1 MNEALFKERA
11 IEMKIHALIIII
23 VNSLTFCT
31 GYIILKKGITY
42 KYEPKVFYILLEFIF
57 ILLLFLYY
65 FTTKKSKFKSDHIIG
80 IILSSIFSLSLAM
93 LIFTNTI
100 FYQFYLY
107 LLTEIIYH
115 YSEYISVIIYHFY
128 NLDYKSFLL
137 DHSNEWIF
145 ALIFSYLE
153 SIIGTIYFREIKQ
166 NVYTFYMGI
175 VITIIGQIFRI
186 GALYTGKKN
195 FTHLLSYE
203 KKKEHFL
210 MTTGFYGIT
219 RHPSYFGFLV
229 WTIGTQLMLLNII
242 CLIGFPI
249 GLYMFFSDRI
259 IEEEGLLIE
268 FFGRDYIEYKKKVGI
283 LIPFIDMDEKEVQ
296 EHLEKFYEDNPDAKT
311 KTETINAKNKDKK
324 E

>member
-1 MNEALFKERA
+1 MNEKLYKEREKE
-11 IEMKIHALIIII
+11 IKIHKLIITI
-23 VNSLTFCT
+23 VNSLTILL
-31 GYIILKKGITY
+31 GYIILKKQMSFLLD
-42 KYEPKVFYILLEFIF
+42 PKKFFISAESLF
-57 ILLLFLYY
+57 ILILFIYY
-65 FTTKKSKFKSDHIIG
+65 FTTPKSKFKVDHIIG
-80 IILSSIFSLSLAM
+80 IILCSIFSLSLSM
-93 LIFTNTI
+93 LLFTKTI

-145 ALIFSYLE
+145 ALLFSYFETIL
-153 SIIGTIYFREIKQ
+153 GTIFFQKIKQ
-166 NVYTFYMGI
+166 NKYSFYLGI
-175 VITIIGQIFRI
+175 IITIFGQVFRV
-186 GALYTGKKN
+186 GALYSGKKN

-210 MTTGFYGIT
+210 MTKGFYGIT

-229 WTIGTQLMLLNII
+229 WTIGTQLMCFNLI

-249 GLYMFFSDRI
+249 GLYIFFEDRI

-268 FFGRDYIEYKKKVGI
+268 FFGKEYIEYKKKVGI
-283 LIPFIDMDEKEVQ
+283 LIPFIKMDEKEVQ
-296 EHLEKFYEDNPDAKT
+296 DHLKKYLEKHPDEDSSLM
-311 KTETINAKNKDKK
+311 KNKNKQF
-324 E
+324 

>member
-1 MNEALFKERA
+1 MNEKLLKEREEEIKA
-11 IEMKIHALIIII
+11 HKLIIII
-23 VNSLTFCT
+23 TSSLTLLI
-31 GYIILKKGITY
+31 GYIILKKGISY
-42 KYEPKVFYILLEFIF
+42 AFKPKYFYFLLELIF
-57 ILLLFLYY
+57 ICFLFLYY
-65 FTTKKSKFKSDHIIG
+65 FLTPKFKFKVDHIIG
-80 IILSSIFSLSLAM
+80 IILCTIFNISLAM
-93 LIFTNTI
+93 LLFTKTN
-100 FYQFYLY
+100 FYQLYLY

-115 YSEYISVIIYHFY
+115 YSEYISVIIYHIY

-153 SIIGTIYFREIKQ
+153 TIIGTIFFKKIKQ
-166 NVYTFYMGI
+166 NIYTFYIGI
-175 VITIIGQIFRI
+175 IITIIGQTFRI

-203 KKKEHFL
+203 KKKDHFL

-229 WTIGTQLMLLNII
+229 WTIGTQLMCLNII

-249 GLYMFFSDRI
+249 GLYLFFEDRI

-268 FFGRDYIEYKKKVGI
+268 FFGYDYLEYKKKVGI
-283 LIPFIDMDEKEVQ
+283 LIPFIKMSKEEEQ
-296 EHLEKFYEDNPDAKT
+296 EHLVKYLEEHPDA
-311 KTETINAKNKDKK
+311 ENNAFKKSKDKND
-324 E
+324 

>member
-1 MNEALFKERA
+1 MNEKLYKEREKE
-11 IEMKIHALIIII
+11 IKIHKLIITI
-23 VNSLTFCT
+23 VNSLNILL
-31 GYIILKKGITY
+31 GYIILKRQMTFLLD
-42 KYEPKVFYILLEFIF
+42 PKKIF
-57 ILLLFLYY
+57 ILAESLFIVILFIYY
-65 FTTKKSKFKSDHIIG
+65 FTTPKSKFKVDHIIG
-80 IILSSIFSLSLAM
+80 IILCSIFSLSLSM
-93 LIFTNTI
+93 LLFTKTI
-100 FYQFYLY
+100 FYQLYLY

-145 ALIFSYLE
+145 ALLFSYFETIL
-153 SIIGTIYFREIKQ
+153 GTIFFGRIKQ
-166 NVYTFYMGI
+166 NKYSFYLGI
-175 VITIIGQIFRI
+175 IITIIGQAFRV

-229 WTIGTQLMLLNII
+229 WTIGTQLMCFNLI

-249 GLYMFFSDRI
+249 GLYIFFEDRI
-259 IEEEGLLIE
+259 VEEEGLLIE
-268 FFGRDYIEYKKKVGI
+268 FFGKEYIDYKKKVGI
-283 LIPFIDMDEKEVQ
+283 LIPFIKMDEKEEQ
-296 EHLEKFYEDNPDAKT
+296 EHLKKYLEEHPD
-311 KTETINAKNKDKK
+311 EGSSLMKNKKK
-324 E
+324 QE